1 MITVTLSS
9 DKSIAYVSPCLKNG
23 LLYDTLVSEGGFQE
37 HPAAQGLTMPIS
49 TKTALALRAALTGK
63 GPLSIS
69 PEVGQHLAS
78 SADVNTVVSP
88 NIFVA
93 QNEKF
98 AIIDASRIPLK
109 DALSWKSFV
118 NGEDDIRLIMNGFYS
133 IPLLS
138 IDKVATKFPKWIF
151 SDNSK
156 KYISNPFA
164 DFADDLELEIPEETD
179 YSIAE
184 EYSANPVILP
194 SLPAFSEYDGYL
206 IALKDTPL
214 TDFEYVRKDLEKVT
228 KANEKLKI
236 ANAKAKDV
244 AKAAGKPAPKPKPM
258 QKSLMDKLVGFGIN
272 NAFDVLHQFPLRHID
287 RSHPQLIRNLKV
299 GDEAAVFAT
308 IVSKQPYDRVKRL
321 MRFTVKDSS
330 GAMMTLTFFS
340 QYWLSGMFFEGD
352 EVIVHGKYAP
362 FNGKPSMSSPSMDKV
377 GDERAR
383 LPLIP
388 VYPQSEKNKIT
399 TWDILSLVKETIAR
413 IQTMP
418 LSDPLPDEVLKEYD
432 IPSRNDAYRDIHIPN
447 SKQAFENARRRLVYE
462 ELLRLQ
468 LFIQHQKNDIKQR
481 RGMAQ
486 DALVTPSVDKFYES
500 LPYTLTGA
508 QSRAIKA
515 IDEDMATNHPMHR
528 LVQGDVGAGK
538 STILEYCL
546 LKTVDN
552 GHQGA
557 ALAPTEILAEQL
569 YFGVAKSVEGLIS
582 PRTGQPMNVKFL
594 GGKTKI
600 KERREIKE
608 TLANG
613 LIDIIVGTHA
623 ILTEDTVYSDL
634 GTVVID
640 EQHRFGVEQRTA
652 LRNARTDGLTPDMLV
667 MTATPIPRS
676 SAMVL
681 YGDLDI
687 TILDELPPGRTPIET
702 IWIRTNAQESIDA
715 ENLRPWQDIKEQ
727 IAEGHQAYIVAS
739 LVEDNDKI
747 AAQSVEEAYETL
759 SNGIFADY
767 RMGMVHGKQNRVE
780 REQTMAAFSKG
791 DIDILVSTTVIE
803 VGVNVPNSTI
813 MVVLDP
819 GRFGISQLHQIRG
832 RVGRSKFASR
842 CYLVGDTKT
851 PEGEARL
858 NALVESTDGF
868 YLSEKDLEL
877 RGEGTLFSTAQSGQ
891 SDLYLANIRDNLAV
905 LEIAK
910 KDAEKILE
918 RNGSLRAHPEN
929 IFKEEINV
937 LFGSKTL
944 KS

>member
-23 LLYDTLVSEGGFQE
+23 LLYDALVSAGGFQE
-37 HPAAQGLTMPIS
+37 HPAAQSVTVPVS
-49 TKTALALRAALTGK
+49 TKTALELRSALTGK
-63 GPLSIS
+63 GPVGIS
-69 PEVGQHLAS
+69 PEVGQHLAA
-78 SADVNTVVSP
+78 SADVNTVASP
-88 NIFVA
+88 NVFLS

-118 NGEDDIRLIMNGFYS
+118 NGDPEIRLIMNGFYS
-133 IPLLS
+133 VPLLS
-138 IDKVATKFPKWIF
+138 IEKVASKFPKWVF
-151 SDNSK
+151 SENCKQFIAD
-156 KYISNPFA
+156 PFA
-164 DFADDLELEIPEETD
+164 DFSDALDLDVPEEPD
-179 YSIAE
+179 FSVSE
-184 EYSANPVILP
+184 EYSANPVVLP
-194 SLPAFSEYDGYL
+194 SLPAFKEYDGYL
-206 IALKDTPL
+206 IALKDIPL
-214 TDFEYVRKDLEKVT
+214 TDFEYVRNDLEKVT
-228 KANEKLKI
+228 KANEKLKA
-236 ANAKAKDV
+236 ANAKAKET
-244 AKAAGKPAPKPKPM
+244 AKGLGKPAPKPKPM
-258 QKSLMDKLVGFGIN
+258 QKSLLDKLVGFGIE

-299 GDEAAVFAT
+299 GEEAAVFAT

-321 MRFTVKDSS
+321 IRFTVKDSS

-362 FNGKPSMSSPSMDKV
+362 FNGKPSMSGPSMDKV

-399 TWDILSLVKETIAR
+399 TWDILSLVKEAISR
-413 IQTMP
+413 IQTLP
-418 LSDPLPDEVLKEYD
+418 LSDPLPDTVLEQYG

-447 SKQAFENARRRLVYE
+447 SKKAFEDARRRLVYE

-468 LFIQHQKNDIKQR
+468 LFIQRQKSDIKQR
-481 RGMAQ
+481 LGMAQ
-486 DALVTPSVDKFYES
+486 NASETPSVAEYYS
-500 LPYTLTGA
+500 RLPYALTGA
-508 QSRAIKA
+508 QSRAIKE
-515 IDEDMATNHPMHR
+515 IDADMATTHPMHR

-569 YFGVAKSVEGLIS
+569 YFGVAKAVEGIIS

-594 GGKTKI
+594 GGKTKA

-608 TLANG
+608 ELASG

-623 ILTEDTVYSDL
+623 ILTDDTVYSDL

-640 EQHRFGVEQRTA
+640 EQHRFGVEQRTV
-652 LRNARTDGLTPDMLV
+652 LRNARADGLTPDMLV

-687 TILDELPPGRTPIET
+687 TVLDELPPGRTPIET
-702 IWIRTNAQESIDA
+702 IWIRTNAQEAIHA
-715 ENLRPWQDIKEQ
+715 ENLRPWNDIKEQ

-759 SNGIFADY
+759 SSGIFAGY
-767 RMGMVHGKQNRVE
+767 RMGMVHGKQNRAE
-780 REQTMAAFSKG
+780 REETMAAFSKG
-791 DIDILVSTTVIE
+791 ELDILVSTTVIE

-891 SDLYLANIRDNLAV
+891 SDLYLANIRENLDV
-905 LEIAK
+905 LEYAK

-918 RNGSLRAHPEN
+918 RNGALRAHPEN
-929 IFKEEINV
+929 IFKEEIDV
-937 LFGSKTL
+937 LFGDKSL